1 MRERERK
8 STDCILSLTHSSIFT
23 GGPAVRA
30 GLKRGDIILA
40 VNGQD
45 ITKLS
50 HKQVTALIRDTT
62 ELRVWLSVC
71 ESENYLS
78 SADSSFSSSPQKGS
92 YIYAS
97 TPIINTDLGDSPIK
111 KSHNL
116 LNNSLG
122 SQLRPFN
129 GSAMIPVPQYGSLPK
144 VGGFSPLGR
153 KVMTQNEAAYV
164 TFVPPSTYTVT
175 RLSTV
180 LNYCGPVK
188 IPESWS
194 NRGVSSLCIQEC
206 ARQLLSKRKT
216 EDFIKV
222 QFEVSQRSLKITNT
236 SGVVLAKHL
245 RQELYYC
252 GLCSSDEHYFAIV
265 TRRSSEIVGQAQ
277 ADLCHVFK
285 LMSDSKLSTYCIN
298 RAKSEREMRS
308 GQPSSLNSCL
318 DIIDAIQNIFQ
329 SETHNPT
336 ASLKRGVEATDGVD
350 YGVIRGIPT
359 LQISGSGGSTDS
371 LGSSPLQAS
380 PLLRRKKSNV
390 VDLRVKEALSHNRQR
405 SVSIPIN
412 PPIEYT
418 ISPIATT
425 SSAGYIRPQANNEVV
440 HIRVGSDGSNSSNSS
455 TRSRP
460 LPTLRGHHPPEDKA
474 KRVSDS
480 SLSSMSSD
488 HSGHRS
494 GSQSPTPKNTS
505 GSMTPVHNPYSHRQH
520 IALGRKQSQPT
531 RTVAVSPVHN
541 GSRPH
546 QLRRQVSFKYLRNM
560 LYRL

>member
-1 MRERERK
+1 M
-8 STDCILSLTHSSIFT
+8 
-23 GGPAVRA
+23 
-30 GLKRGDIILA
+30 A

-50 HKQVTALIRDTT
+50 HKQVTALIRETT

-71 ESENYLS
+71 ESENYFS
-78 SADSSFSSSPQKGS
+78 STDSSFSSPQKGS

-97 TPIINTDLGDSPIK
+97 TPIINTDLGDSPTK

-180 LNYCGPVK
+180 LSYCGPVK

-236 SGVVLAKHL
+236 GGVVLAKHL

-252 GLCSSDEHYFAIV
+252 GLCSSDERYFAVV
-265 TRRSSEIVGQAQ
+265 TRSCSDESVGQAQ

-285 LMSDSKLSTYCIN
+285 LMSDSKLSTYCID

-308 GQPSSLNSCL
+308 GQPSFLNSCVN
-318 DIIDAIQNIFQ
+318 IIEAIQNIFQ
-329 SETHNPT
+329 SETHNPV

-371 LGSSPLQAS
+371 LGSSPLQPS

-390 VDLRVKEALSHNRQR
+390 VDLRVKETSSHNRQR
-405 SVSIPIN
+405 SISIPIN
-412 PPIEYT
+412 APTEYT
-418 ISPIATT
+418 IPPIATT
-425 SSAGYIRPQANNEVV
+425 SSAGYVRSQASNEIV
-440 HIRVGSDGSNSSNSS
+440 HIRMGSDGSNSSNSS

-460 LPTLRGHHPPEDKA
+460 LPILRGQHPPEDKA

-494 GSQSPTPKNTS
+494 GSQSPTSKNTS
-505 GSMTPVHNPYSHRQH
+505 GSFVPVHNPHSHCQH
-520 IALGRKQSQPT
+520 VALGRKQSQPA
-531 RTVAVSPVHN
+531 RTGAVSPAHN